1 MGSKVMALKRNNNF
15 DILRHFFAFCV
26 VWHHY
31 LVLNNVEFYF
41 PLFELFNSD
50 VAVKSF
56 FFISGVLIWDSALRT
71 ENVKTYFLKRLTRI
85 YPALLLVLSVCSLI
99 FLFMGAE
106 PLNVASYFSFSSVF
120 LTFLQP
126 CVNGIFDNNIIC
138 AVNGSL
144 WTLKLE
150 VAFYIIIA
158 FAVYFFKSKRFQFIM
173 LLSLIS
179 LTLDIAYSFGI
190 LDNVPF
196 ISQLSNQIFFKLYYF
211 GAGVF
216 YYNYKEY
223 IGGKVLASILLL
235 SFLLQVFF
243 ELSIFSTFLFV
254 FSIVIILAF
263 YTPYFNISKFGDI
276 SYGMYIF
283 HFPLVQFLVLFEV
296 SSGDK
301 AIDFLL
307 FFLVLVFISKMSW
320 EYVEKKCLYRSK

>member
-1 MGSKVMALKRNNNF
+1 MGSKVMALKRDNNF
-15 DILRHFFAFCV
+15 DFLRHFFAFCV

-31 LVLNNVEFYF
+31 LVLNNVELYF
-41 PLFELFNSD
+41 PLFELFDSD

-106 PLNVASYFSFSSVF
+106 PLNVASYLSFSSVF

-150 VAFYIIIA
+150 VAFYILVA
-158 FAVYFFKSKRFQFIM
+158 FAVYFLKNKSFQFIM
-173 LLSLIS
+173 LLSALS
-179 LTLDIAYSFGI
+179 LMLDIVYSFGI
-190 LDNVPF
+190 MDDVPF
-196 ISQLSNQIFFKLYYF
+196 ISQLSNQILFKLYYF

-216 YYNYKEY
+216 YYHYKDN
-223 IGGKVLASILLL
+223 IGKKVLTAILLASI
-235 SFLLQVFF
+235 LLQVFF
-243 ELSIFSTFLFV
+243 EQSVFSTFLFV
-254 FSIVIILAF
+254 FSIVVILAF
-263 YTPYFNISKFGDI
+263 HTPYLNISKFGDI

-283 HFPLVQFLVLFEV
+283 HFPLIQFLVFFEV
-296 SSGDK
+296 LSGNRVV
-301 AIDFLL
+301 DFLL
-307 FFLVLVFISKMSW
+307 FFLILVFISKMSW
-320 EYVEKKCLYRSK
+320 EHVEKKFLYRSK